1 MTSGLVNA
9 SFSLPKWQAVK
20 MIFFAPWDLPFFFT
34 HTHFAYTDLDTNI
47 NKPNT
52 EAAVELT
59 DTSGLSQNSA
69 KYLVEPSESTNQE
82 ILFE

>member
-9 SFSLPKWQAVK
+9 SFSLPEWQAVK

-52 EAAVELT
+52 EAVVELT

-69 KYLVEPSESTNQE
+69 KYLLEPGESTTQVVW
-82 ILFE
+82 FK